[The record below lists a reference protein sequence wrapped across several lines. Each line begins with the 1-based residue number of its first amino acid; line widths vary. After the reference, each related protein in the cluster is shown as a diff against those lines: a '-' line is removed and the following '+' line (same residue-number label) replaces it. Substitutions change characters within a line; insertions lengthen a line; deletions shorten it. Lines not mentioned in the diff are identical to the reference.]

1 MEINK
6 IRLTSFVEKFV
17 EVRVGSLVVDVHA
30 AVLGVGD
37 DEDVARVDPLRVE
50 ALAADHRGAQPR
62 GPQLSVPDDKVR
74 ECLRGCTRDG
84 HGAEHRP

>member
-37 DEDVARVDPLRVE
+37 DEDIARVDPLRVE
-50 ALAADHRGAQPR
+50 SLASDHRGAQPR
-62 GPQLSVPDDKVR
+62 GPQLSVPDDEVR

>member
-17 EVRVGSLVVDVHA
+17 EVSVGSLVVDVHA

-37 DEDVARVDPLRVE
+37 DEDIARVDPLRVE
-50 ALAADHRGAQPR
+50 SLAADHRRAQAR
-62 GPQLSVPDDKVR
+62 GPQLSVPDDKIG
-74 ECLRGCTRDG
+74 ECLGGCTRDG
-84 HGAEHRP
+84 HGTEHRP